1 MGVTADTLSS
11 ISVAALVTAMVTDD
25 SQNSEYILVVG
36 LGVTGLSVV
45 RFLHKQQ
52 KNVVVV
58 DSRNKPPGL
67 QELENEFPDVSIY
80 LGEFDEA
87 LFMGAQQIIVSPGVS
102 LKEPVIDHAMNQGVD
117 VVGDIELFAKMISAP
132 VIAVT
137 GSNGK
142 STVISLL
149 GEMAQAAGIN
159 AVVGGNIGIPA
170 LDLINSNADLYIL
183 ELSSFQLESL
193 HSLKPVAAAV
203 LNVSPDHM
211 DRYDSYEEYIEAKQH
226 IYNACKVAVINRDDE
241 RVEAM
246 QAGHNFVSGFTLHQ
260 PAHGDY
266 GLRIFEGKTWLCKG
280 GKKLISADEMK
291 ITGTHNLAN
300 ALAALALGDAASI
313 SMHDMLTALKK
324 FTGLKHRTQW
334 VAEKNHVTWVND
346 SKGTNVG
353 ATLAAIT
360 GIKVKNKMMLI
371 AGGIAKDADFSPLRN
386 AVCENV
392 RAVVLMGKDAP
403 QIEQVLQAC
412 VPVFYA
418 KDMQEAVHIA
428 ADLSHP
434 GDTVLLS
441 PACASFDMFNSY
453 EHRGDVFIK
462 SIKDLQ

>member
-25 SQNSEYILVVG
+25 SQNSEYVLVVG

-52 KNVVVV
+52 KNIVVV

-80 LGEFDEA
+80 LGKFDEA

-117 VVGDIELFAKMISAP
+117 VVGDIELFAQMISAP

-149 GEMAQAAGIN
+149 GEMAQTAGIN

-246 QAGHNFVSGFTLHQ
+246 QAGHNFVSGFTLKQ

-280 GKKLISADEMK
+280 GKKLISADEIKMP
-291 ITGTHNLAN
+291 GTHNLAN
-300 ALAALALGDAASI
+300 ALAALALGEAASI

-360 GIKVKNKMMLI
+360 GIKAINKIMLI
-371 AGGIAKDADFSPLRN
+371 AGGIAKDADFSPLKD

-418 KDMQEAVHIA
+418 KDMQEAVQIA

-462 SIKDLQ
+462 SIEDLQ

>member
-36 LGVTGLSVV
+36 LGVTGISVV
-45 RFLHKQQ
+45 RFLHKKQ
-52 KNVVVV
+52 KNIVVV

-67 QELENEFPDVSIY
+67 QELENEFPDISVY

-87 LFMGAQQIIVSPGVS
+87 LFMGAQQIIVSPGVA
-102 LKEPVIDHAMNQGVD
+102 LKEPVIDHAINQGVD
-117 VVGDIELFAKMISAP
+117 VVGDIELFAQMISAP

-170 LDLINSNADLYIL
+170 LDLINSNVDLYIL

-211 DRYDSYEEYIEAKQH
+211 DRYDSYEDYIEAKQN

-241 RVEAM
+241 RVEVM
-246 QAGHNFVSGFTLHQ
+246 QSGHNFVSGFTLNQ

-280 GKKLISADEMK
+280 GKKLISADEIK
-291 ITGTHNLAN
+291 ISGAHNLAN
-300 ALAALALGDAASI
+300 ALAALALGEAASI

-324 FTGLKHRTQW
+324 FKGLKHRTQW

-360 GIKVKNKMMLI
+360 GINAKNKIMLI

-418 KDMQEAVHIA
+418 KDMQEAVQIA